1 MIMGRRSL
9 THANSKNLAAVHALH
24 ALLVLLVQNLIAA
37 AKKMMTTDAI
47 TKTDAAAKKMMMTNV
62 TTETDA
68 AAEKMMMTDAIETIA
83 ETDAAYAIFSVVFVN

>member
-1 MIMGRRSL
+1 MGRRSL

-24 ALLVLLVQNLIAA
+24 ALLVLLVQNLI
-37 AKKMMTTDAI
+37 
-47 TKTDAAAKKMMMTNV
+47 AAAKKMMMTNV